1 MSRDNV
7 VVLEGCGVVAAF
19 DTVLCVDDDEDNT
32 DFTVLG
38 MTLFAARITSSDIVT
53 SLV

>member
-1 MSRDNV
+1 MSKDNV

-19 DTVLCVDDDEDNT
+19 DTVLCVDDEDKT
-32 DFTVLG
+32 DFTVFG
-38 MTLFAARITSSDIVT
+38 TTLFAARITSSDIVT